1 MRLAFEAI
9 GTYFIKTVNGRLLR
23 VHKIDACSESRECF
37 SNNLGSH
44 AYAGAKIWAVCN
56 RQQSAGTLHCIALLH
71 VHKHEAAHG
80 NFEVQGTRH
89 AKAAGNRGP

>member
-9 GTYFIKTVNGRLLR
+9 GTYFIKTVNGLLLR

-44 AYAGAKIWAVCN
+44 AYAGANLGRLQPPAIRRDVALHT
-56 RQQSAGTLHCIALLH
+56 TLAC
-71 VHKHEAAHG
+71 
-80 NFEVQGTRH
+80 T
-89 AKAAGNRGP
+89 